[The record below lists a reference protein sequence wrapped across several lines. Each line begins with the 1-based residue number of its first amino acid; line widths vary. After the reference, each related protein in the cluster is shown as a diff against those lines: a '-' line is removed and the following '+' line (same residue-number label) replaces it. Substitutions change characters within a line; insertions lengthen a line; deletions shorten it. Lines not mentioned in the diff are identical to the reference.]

1 MYCHNCNFF
10 NDDNAKF
17 CNNCGSPLNKPSD
30 NPPPQGENQRY
41 YAPPQN
47 AGANGQPNC
56 NYGMPGRTPYDRPNG
71 FAPQKVYTNIIPIVS
86 SVLGV
91 VSVNMISIVLG
102 IFALVKFNEYD
113 RSRFT
118 GGILSDSD
126 GRMSRTLG
134 IASIVI
140 SCVGIVLSVL
150 SFVAALFGMGFLWSD
165 MLYDIFNECEDY
177 YYYSC
182 ILLGMF

>member
-1 MYCHNCNFF
+1 
-10 NDDNAKF
+10 
-17 CNNCGSPLNKPSD
+17 
-30 NPPPQGENQRY
+30 
-41 YAPPQN
+41 
-47 AGANGQPNC
+47 
-56 NYGMPGRTPYDRPNG
+56 
-71 FAPQKVYTNIIPIVS
+71 
-86 SVLGV
+86 
-91 VSVNMISIVLG
+91 
-102 IFALVKFNEYD
+102 
-113 RSRFT
+113 
-118 GGILSDSD
+118 
-126 GRMSRTLG
+126 MSRTLG